1 MRRHPGGQDTVNR
14 FAMRLT
20 DIRLCTVAGG
30 RRNSGRASG
39 KDRVNAGRLQAK
51 AGWRAAAR
59 YLWSL
64 LRTDAAPLP
73 LNEFAAKDLS
83 GG

>member
-30 RRNSGRASG
+30 RRKSGRARG
-39 KDRVNAGRLQAK
+39 MTGYAGRLQAK

-83 GG
+83 GR